1 MMLDSVERFEMDKD
15 MLALYESAFSE
26 VEKIPLENI
35 KRALAKGGVL
45 RAYYDD
51 GCFIGM
57 TFGFINDGKMF
68 FVYFATVP
76 EVRGRGYGSKILDML
91 REENSN
97 IRIFLVVE
105 PCDASAPDHEIRV
118 RRQDF
123 YRRNG
128 CINTGIQVISD
139 DEWFDTMFV
148 QGELSEKEMV
158 DLVKLYEN
166 IHNGRQ

>member
-1 MMLDSVERFEMDKD
+1 M
-15 MLALYESAFSE
+15 
-26 VEKIPLENI
+26 
-35 KRALAKGGVL
+35 
-45 RAYYDD
+45 
-51 GCFIGM
+51 
-57 TFGFINDGKMF
+57 
-68 FVYFATVP
+68 
-76 EVRGRGYGSKILDML
+76 
-91 REENSN
+91 
-97 IRIFLVVE
+97 VE
-105 PCDASAPDHEIRV
+105 PCDPSAPDHEIRV